1 MKKKVKSVPIVFLVF
16 MLIIIPSVKD
26 KRELAHATQ
35 GQEELGRKISAILQD
50 PHLNGALAGVSIR
63 SAQTGKILY
72 DRDGNTRLRPASNL
86 KLLTAAAAL
95 ETLGEQYVFQTEV
108 LAEGPV
114 INHFLHGNLYLK
126 GKGDPT
132 LLQKDFDELALKL
145 RKGGI
150 KTVSGNLIG
159 DDSWF
164 DRERYSFDLAWTD
177 EQEYYG
183 AQISA
188 LTASPDEDY
197 DTGSVILKVSPASE
211 TGKRAEIT
219 VSPQTNYVKVINHV
233 RTSGHDAEKEL
244 KMVRKHG
251 TNIITVEGTIPLGSS
266 PDKQWSA
273 VWEPTGYALDLFD
286 QALKRQG
293 IKLLGRIRTGKVPE
307 TATVKA
313 VHSSMLLSELMVPFM
328 KLSNNSHAEVLVKEL
343 GRVKKGEGSW
353 KKGLETV
360 RETAESWGLDTRA
373 MQIRD
378 GSGISQADLISANS
392 ISELLYKIQK
402 KPWFPA
408 YLHALP
414 TAGANGRM
422 DGGTLRKRM
431 KNTAA
436 AGKVFAK
443 TGTIS
448 SCSTLSGYAT
458 AKNGETYIFSV
469 LINNFIEE
477 DGIQKIQ
484 DDIAVVLA
492 SEK

>member
-1 MKKKVKSVPIVFLVF
+1 MKKKVKSVPIVLLVF
-16 MLIIIPSVKD
+16 MLTIIPSVKD

-35 GQEELGRKISAILQD
+35 GQAELGRKITAILQD

-63 SAQTGKILY
+63 SASTGKILY
-72 DRDGNTRLRPASNL
+72 DRDGNTRLRPASNM

-95 ETLGEQYVFQTEV
+95 EILGEQYVFQTEV

-114 INHFLHGNLYLK
+114 MNHLLHGDLYLK
-126 GKGDPT
+126 GKGDPS

-145 RKGGI
+145 KKGGI

-164 DRERYSFDLAWTD
+164 DQERYSFDLAWTD

-188 LTASPDEDY
+188 LTVSPDEDY
-197 DTGSVILKVSPASE
+197 DAGSVILKVSPANRA
-211 TGKRAEIT
+211 GKPAAIT
-219 VSPQTNYVKVINHV
+219 VSPQTDYVEIINHV
-233 RTSGHDAEKEL
+233 QTSGPDAEKEL

-251 TNIITVEGTIPLGSS
+251 TNIITMEGTIPLGSS

-307 TATVKA
+307 TAAVKA
-313 VHSSMLLSELMVPFM
+313 VHSSMPLSELMVPFM

-360 RETAESWGLDTRA
+360 RETAESWGLDTHA

-378 GSGISQADLISANS
+378 GSGISQADLFPANEISK
-392 ISELLYKIQK
+392 LLYKIQK
-402 KPWFPA
+402 KPWFLA

-414 TAGANGRM
+414 TAGASGRM
-422 DGGTLRKRM
+422 EGGTLRKRM

-458 AKNGETYIFSV
+458 AKNGEKFIFSI
-469 LINNFIEE
+469 LINNFTEE
-477 DGIQKIQ
+477 EGIQKIQ